1 MQFENVGLDEK
12 GVIESTL
19 GLEQNDD
26 GTFTVQAKQTFSRKN
41 DKVVE
46 MKFTKNG
53 MNALIGIWRAAVEFS
68 EDRQ

>member
-1 MQFENVGLDEK
+1 MQYENVGLDEK

-26 GTFTVQAKQTFSRKN
+26 GTFSVKAKQIFSRKS

-46 MKFTKNG
+46 MRFTKNG
-53 MNALIGIWRAAVEFS
+53 MNALIGMWRAAVEFS
-68 EDRQ
+68 EE

>member
-1 MQFENVGLDEK
+1 MKYENVGLDEK
-12 GVIESTL
+12 GVFESTL

-26 GTFTVQAKQTFSRKN
+26 GTFTVQAKQIFSRKN

-53 MNALIGIWRAAVEFS
+53 MNALIGTWRAAVEFA
-68 EDRQ
+68 EDD